1 MSELSLQLPVAFL
14 YCGVA
19 TICVLLWCGLILH
32 RRRIAKHRMA
42 IILSLRLLFFVA
54 LALLISRPVWTSPEP
69 EETPREHIA
78 LLLDRSESMS
88 VIEGDTSRYQQAVDF
103 ARETL
108 LPLIDQS
115 ALRVKPYL
123 FSDSTQAVDGATLV
137 TAKPTGQST
146 NLGQAMVQSIV
157 TSDPPPLAVVALT
170 DGVFTETQD
179 HNRAISVAVNRQV
192 PLLGIGF
199 GSESGGKVIGIQDIE
214 SPSMVEPD
222 QKFRI
227 TANLRATGENVP
239 GFELLLLR
247 DGQLSER
254 RRIES
259 FEGPRT
265 WNETFEV
272 LAEPD
277 GVHGYEV
284 KLMPPTDASVTV
296 SSSQMTTTVRSV
308 SSREIRVLYVQG
320 GLTWDYKFVHIALNK
335 DPTIRMTGLSRTA
348 NSSRFFES
356 VQSDVDLIN
365 GFPTTLDKLSE
376 FRVVVLSNLRPGDLT
391 SNQQEML
398 ARYCGELGGG
408 VLMIGGQQTF
418 NASWRDSRLE
428 ELLPVKFAVL
438 NNNIGGRDFS
448 VEVTQDAIKHPVFQ
462 ISDDLSPFEAWQNL
476 PRFNNRAI
484 VEDVKPGAEIWL
496 ESKGTS
502 GQPVLMASQRYG
514 NGVASVICMQNFWRW
529 RLARTSEPEHFD
541 RFWRQLFRYLADAG
555 RNAVTLNLVDT
566 APVPGDE
573 IQLIIEQPAVTAST
587 VVPEMEKTGIREAR
601 LKILDPDQTEILD
614 ITVKLES
621 GRPTSKSFIANQP
634 GMYSAILEADDG
646 TLLASRDIQVEEIA
660 AELVSTSRNME
671 LLRQFA
677 AVSGGL
683 AMEAENEAEVSDA
696 LKKFLQP
703 QEQNSQQRVSVLP
716 AGMNG
721 WILALLLACLSFDW
735 LCRKRWNM
743 I

>member
-1 MSELSLQLPVAFL
+1 M
-14 YCGVA
+14 
-19 TICVLLWCGLILH
+19 
-32 RRRIAKHRMA
+32 
-42 IILSLRLLFFVA
+42 
-54 LALLISRPVWTSPEP
+54 
-69 EETPREHIA
+69 
-78 LLLDRSESMS
+78 
-88 VIEGDTSRYQQAVDF
+88 
-103 ARETL
+103 
-108 LPLIDQS
+108 
-115 ALRVKPYL
+115 
-123 FSDSTQAVDGATLV
+123 
-137 TAKPTGQST
+137 
-146 NLGQAMVQSIV
+146 
-157 TSDPPPLAVVALT
+157 
-170 DGVFTETQD
+170 
-179 HNRAISVAVNRQV
+179 
-192 PLLGIGF
+192 
-199 GSESGGKVIGIQDIE
+199 
-214 SPSMVEPD
+214 
-222 QKFRI
+222 
-227 TANLRATGENVP
+227 
-239 GFELLLLR
+239 R

-308 SSREIRVLYVQG
+308 SSRQIRVLYVQG

-462 ISDDLSPFEAWQNL
+462 ISDDVSPFEAWQNL

-703 QEQNSQQRVSVLP
+703 QEQDSQQRVSVLP

-721 WILALLLACLSFDW
+721 WILTLLLACLSFDW